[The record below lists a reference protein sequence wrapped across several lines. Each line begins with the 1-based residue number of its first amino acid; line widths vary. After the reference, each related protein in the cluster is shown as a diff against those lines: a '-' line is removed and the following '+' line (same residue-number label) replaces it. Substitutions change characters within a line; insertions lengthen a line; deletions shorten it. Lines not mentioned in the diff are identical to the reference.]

1 MEFDHNLSLYEKE
14 KLTRIITSKIIKIMA
29 RNVKLNSSDWCDIIF
44 EGKNK
49 SYGAYELRQSSS
61 KRYILAFIIVIGF
74 VGVVAAIPAFLD
86 VVKPK
91 NEILGGIDDVFTISD
106 ITNIEEQV
114 PEENIINKEITPPP
128 PPLKSTLQFTPPVI
142 TEDSKVNEEK
152 EMKSIEE
159 LNEKKDIQ
167 ISIATVE
174 GTNDKNAVDIAELK
188 EHKVI
193 VAEPEVEKPFITVE
207 QMPQFPGGDAEL
219 MKFIG
224 SNLKYPTIAAENGI
238 EGRVVIRFVVTKE
251 GSVSDVQVVRSL
263 DPSCDKEAVRV
274 VKTMP
279 KWVPGKQN
287 GRNVPVYYTLPVLF
301 RLQK

>member
-1 MEFDHNLSLYEKE
+1 MGKDIN
-14 KLTRIITSKIIKIMA
+14 
-29 RNVKLNSSDWCDIIF
+29 LNSSEWRDIVF

-49 SYGAYELRQSSS
+49 SYGAYELRKSSS
-61 KRYILAFIIVIGF
+61 KRHVVAFIVVLVF
-74 VGVVAAIPAFLD
+74 VGVVAALPAFLD
-86 VVKPK
+86 AVKAGQK
-91 NEILGGIDDVFTISD
+91 QAGIEEAFELS
-106 ITNIEEQV
+106 NIANVEEQV
-114 PEENIINKEITPPP
+114 PEENIIRQETAPPP
-128 PPLKSTLQFTPPVI
+128 PPLKATIQFTPPVI
-142 TEDSKVNEEK
+142 TEDSKVNEDK

-159 LNEKKDIQ
+159 LNETKVQ

-193 VAEPEVEKPFITVE
+193 VEDKEPEKPFVSVE

-238 EGRVVIRFVVTKE
+238 EGRVVIRFVVGKD
-251 GSVSDVQVVRSL
+251 GNVSDVQVVRSL

-301 RLQK
+301 KLQK

>member
-1 MEFDHNLSLYEKE
+1 MGKNIS
-14 KLTRIITSKIIKIMA
+14 
-29 RNVKLNSSDWCDIIF
+29 LNSSEWRDIVF
-44 EGKNK
+44 DGRNK
-49 SYGAYELRQSSS
+49 SYGAYHLRETSS
-61 KRYILAFIIVIGF
+61 KRHVVAFVASIVF
-74 VGVVAAIPAFLD
+74 VGVLAAIPTFLEA
-86 VVKPK
+86 VKPNK
-91 NEILGGIDDVFTISD
+91 DNLGGIEEAFQLSELNTP
-106 ITNIEEQV
+106 EEQV
-114 PEENIINKEITPPP
+114 PEENIIRQETAPPP
-128 PPLKSTLQFTPPVI
+128 PPLKATIQFTPPVI

-193 VAEPEVEKPFITVE
+193 VEDKEPEKPFTSVE
-207 QMPQFPGGDAEL
+207 QMPQFPGGDQEL
-219 MKFIG
+219 MRYIA

-238 EGRVVIRFVVTKE
+238 EGRVVLRFVVNKD
-251 GSVSDVQVVRSL
+251 GVVSDAQVLRSL
-263 DPSCDKEAVRV
+263 DPSCDKEAIRV
-274 VKTMP
+274 VKSMP

-301 RLQK
+301 KLQK

>member
-1 MEFDHNLSLYEKE
+1 MGKGID
-14 KLTRIITSKIIKIMA
+14 
-29 RNVKLNSSDWCDIIF
+29 LNSSEWRDIVF
-44 EGKNK
+44 EGKNQN
-49 SYGAYELRQSSS
+49 YGAYALRKTSS
-61 KRYILAFIIVIGF
+61 KRHIVAFIVVLIF
-74 VGVVAAIPAFLD
+74 VGVVAALPAFLEA
-86 VVKPK
+86 VKSK
-91 NEILGGIDDVFTISD
+91 SDNLGGTDDAFEMAS
-106 ITNIEEQV
+106 ITNVEEQV
-114 PEENIINKEITPPP
+114 PEENIIRQETAPPP
-128 PPLKSTLQFTPPVI
+128 PPLKATIQFTPPVI

-152 EMKSIEE
+152 EMKSMEE
-159 LNEKKDIQ
+159 LSESKVQ

-193 VAEPEVEKPFITVE
+193 VAEPKEEEKPFVSVE

-238 EGRVVIRFVVTKE
+238 EGRAVIRFVVTKD

-263 DPSCDKEAVRV
+263 DPSCDKEAIRV
-274 VKTMP
+274 VKMMP

-301 RLQK
+301 KLQK

>member
-1 MEFDHNLSLYEKE
+1 MGKDIN
-14 KLTRIITSKIIKIMA
+14 
-29 RNVKLNSSDWCDIIF
+29 LNSSEWRDIVF

-49 SYGAYELRQSSS
+49 SYGAYELRKSSS
-61 KRYILAFIIVIGF
+61 KRHIVAFFVVLVF
-74 VGVVAAIPAFLD
+74 VGLVAALPAFLEA
-86 VVKPK
+86 VKSSQK
-91 NEILGGIDDVFTISD
+91 LGGVDEAFELS
-106 ITNIEEQV
+106 NIANVEEQV
-114 PEENIINKEITPPP
+114 PEENIIRQETAPPP
-128 PPLKSTLQFTPPVI
+128 PPLKATIQFTPPVI
-142 TEDSKVNEEK
+142 TEDSKVNDDK

-159 LNEKKDIQ
+159 LNESKVQ

-193 VAEPEVEKPFITVE
+193 VEDKEPEKPFVSVE
-207 QMPQFPGGDAEL
+207 QMPQFPGGDVEL
-219 MKFIG
+219 MKFINSG
-224 SNLKYPTIAAENGI
+224 IKYPTIAAENGI
-238 EGRVVIRFVVTKE
+238 EGRVVIRFVVGKD

-263 DPSCDKEAVRV
+263 DPSCDKEAMRV

-301 RLQK
+301 KLQK

>member
-1 MEFDHNLSLYEKE
+1 MGKDIN
-14 KLTRIITSKIIKIMA
+14 
-29 RNVKLNSSDWCDIIF
+29 LNSSEWRDIIF
-44 EGKNK
+44 EGRNK
-49 SYGAYELRQSSS
+49 QYGAYYLRETSS
-61 KRYILAFIIVIGF
+61 KRHVVALFASLVF
-74 VGVVAAIPAFLD
+74 VGVVAAIPSFLD
-86 VVKPK
+86 AVKPNK
-91 NEILGGIDDVFTISD
+91 ENLGGVEQAFELS
-106 ITNIEEQV
+106 NLNNPEEQV
-114 PEENIINKEITPPP
+114 PEENIIRQETAPPP
-128 PPLKSTLQFTPPVI
+128 PPLKATIQFTPPVI

-174 GTNDKNAVDIAELK
+174 GSTDKNAVDIAELK

-193 VAEPEVEKPFITVE
+193 VEEKEPEKPFVSVE

-219 MKFIG
+219 MRFIG

-238 EGRVVIRFVVTKE
+238 EGRVVIRFVVSKDGAVT
-251 GSVSDVQVVRSL
+251 DAQVVRSL
-263 DPSCDKEAVRV
+263 DPSCDKEAIRV
-274 VKTMP
+274 VKSMP

-301 RLQK
+301 KLQK

>member
-1 MEFDHNLSLYEKE
+1 MGKDIN
-14 KLTRIITSKIIKIMA
+14 
-29 RNVKLNSSDWCDIIF
+29 LNSSEWRDIVF

-49 SYGAYELRQSSS
+49 SYGAYELRKSSS
-61 KRYILAFIIVIGF
+61 KRHIVAFIVVLVF
-74 VGVVAAIPAFLD
+74 VGVVAALPAFLD
-86 VVKPK
+86 AVKAGQHQAGVD
-91 NEILGGIDDVFTISD
+91 EAFELS
-106 ITNIEEQV
+106 NIANVEEQV
-114 PEENIINKEITPPP
+114 PEENIIRQETAPPP
-128 PPLKSTLQFTPPVI
+128 PPLKATIQFTPPVI
-142 TEDSKVNEEK
+142 TEDSKVSEDK

-174 GTNDKNAVDIAELK
+174 GTKDKNAVDIAELK

-193 VAEPEVEKPFITVE
+193 VEDKEPEKPFVSVE
-207 QMPQFPGGDAEL
+207 QMPQFPGGDSEL
-219 MKFIG
+219 MRFIG

-238 EGRVVIRFVVTKE
+238 EGRVVIRFVVGKD
-251 GSVSDVQVVRSL
+251 GNVSDVQVVRSL

-301 RLQK
+301 KLQK

>member
-1 MEFDHNLSLYEKE
+1 
-14 KLTRIITSKIIKIMA
+14 MA
-29 RNVKLNSSDWCDIIF
+29 QKVKLNSKDWCDIIF

-49 SYGAYELRQSSS
+49 NYGAYELRQSSS
-61 KRYILAFIIVIGF
+61 KRYVVSFAIILGF
-74 VGVVAAIPAFLD
+74 VGVVAAIPTFLD
-86 VVKPK
+86 AVKPK
-91 NEILGGIDDVFTISD
+91 KEILGGMDDVFKISD
-106 ITNIEEQV
+106 IMVEEQV
-114 PEENIINKEITPPP
+114 PEENIIRQETAPPP
-128 PPLKSTLQFTPPVI
+128 PPLKATIQFTPPVI
-142 TEDSKVNEEK
+142 TEDSKVKEDK
-152 EMKSIEE
+152 EMKSMDE

-174 GTNDKNAVDIAELK
+174 GSNDKNAVDIAELK

-193 VAEPEVEKPFITVE
+193 VAEPEVEKPFVSVE
-207 QMPQFPGGDAEL
+207 QMPQFPGGDTEL

-224 SNLKYPTIAAENGI
+224 NNLKYPTIAAENGI

-301 RLQK
+301 KLQK